1 MGFFKMKKLI
11 LLIAIALIA
20 VSTGLSLE
28 PTRVSVYAPAFR
40 AAPDG
45 TPATSVRI
53 DLVDYTGGTANTL
66 YTGNTFT
73 APDAEVTA
81 DDNGVITVNVGQDAS
96 VSAAWDLI
104 DAGNMN
110 TFWTFDVYINGTL
123 YSQGRIDQQ
132 VIIQANT
139 SIFNS
144 SGVLVPSGN
153 PSTVGADNQRFDA
166 VYVKEIEADPELE
179 GVFIGPT
186 GSAGTAD
193 LALQYDNTAGEGIIS
208 SNGAAIMNFDA
219 TGVDLNAKIVD
230 NVAEIN
236 AGNQALAIS
245 GAFTAN
251 QPANVIGDN
260 TDGLQ
265 LTIDGVPSLQPVTAG
280 NYELE
285 IDGDA
290 KMEYLEVSGF
300 SLTGDFNMNDN
311 TIYNVQEV
319 VGNSTDGTLLLNAT
333 PSASPVWVA
342 NGPITTGTGQFTI
355 NGNLDATDGV
365 NVTGDDLTVNDGT
378 NDIFVVDESAGDIF
392 LGASAAEGIYMNG
405 EVQTNIVPGSGSL
418 TLGTD
423 ADRWLGAYFLGNS
436 VHVGD
441 ANGDDTAELEIG
453 WASDVATF
461 AVNGTTPQFTID
473 ATTGSEQTTIDPA
486 GDGTANYTFEE
497 GGLTVSN
504 PGAFGDIVV
513 TDGGILTANGQD
525 FSFLATTG
533 NIDVVVDGNIDV
545 QSAGSTIGDN
555 ADGTQLTVEGAVG
568 GANELVVQGDGNF
581 TGSLDVD
588 VDLNTDGNTT
598 LNGNVDLGDAN
609 TDLISFLGRV
619 DTNVEPIA
627 NNAHALGSDA
637 LRWSALWVDG
647 NAIHVGDASG
657 DNTSELEIGYG
668 SNVATFTVDA
678 GADAELAIN
687 SASSVIELD
696 PAGNGSTN
704 YSFAE
709 AGVTIDNGGTNVVLS
724 DGALTS
730 SAPQEFEMIA
740 TGGNLDVL
748 IDGKIDVEAAA
759 STIGDGTDA
768 TQLTI
773 EGATGTN
780 NTLQVTGDANIDG
793 QLTVNHSGEDV
804 ILATLGAGTT
814 IALTNDAAVHGDAET
829 NNTGVAGQSVS
840 GTGVYGASTSGFGV
854 YGTAAGTAPAIEG
867 RNDNSTGLATVITAT
882 SQLGGNAT
890 GFYGNSNL
898 GIAANF
904 ENTNAANASNTVLIE
919 NNGTGTAL
927 QVNATGTGDAANF
940 NGNIVVTGTSNL
952 QGNVDADSDLNVDG
966 NTTLNG
972 NVDLGD
978 GVTDLIT
985 PVGRFDDTMEPNVT
999 NTYDLGLNTFR
1010 WRNLWLGNNAA
1021 VGGNLE
1027 VVGTSNLQGNVDADS
1042 DLNVD
1047 GVITNTTAATAV
1059 TVDDDLN
1066 VTGSADIDT
1075 DLNVDGNTV
1084 HVGTLDQQGIVSSST
1099 GDLLF
1104 EDNLIPNTDATHDLG
1119 SATNQWVDLH
1129 LSNNA
1134 EIANDANIANNAVIE
1149 NELRLVETAGTTD
1162 YVGFVAP
1169 ASVTTSQIWTLPA
1182 ADGTAN
1188 QQLITDGSGNLSWG
1202 DASLQT
1208 AYEGGNNIT
1217 TSAAEGNVEIFGTE
1231 VLDVRVPILDGTA
1244 SEVKLDDDLDVFG
1257 NLQINNG
1264 SASAPGTDIF
1274 TVNGTNGETVIAGN
1288 LDANNGIDI
1297 TGANLT
1303 VGTNAF
1309 TVAVATGNTNIAG
1322 DLTVTGNSN
1331 LNLGAAVSG
1340 GTLTVGGASNFEV
1353 NHTNGNT
1360 NIGGMLGLNTSTTT
1374 GNGANVY
1381 VINNF
1386 GASTFTLST
1395 QMGSHPDGSVVY
1407 IRFTGTIPTAVQDQ
1421 NGTTSTAVD
1430 GVVAINTASG
1440 WHIVSTFDGY

>member
-1 MGFFKMKKLI
+1 MKKLI

-53 DLVDYTGGTANTL
+53 DLVDYSSGSANTL
-66 YTGNTFT
+66 FTGNTFT

-96 VSAAWDLI
+96 VAVAWDNI

-166 VYVKEIEADPELE
+166 VYVKGIEADPELE

-193 LALQYDNTAGEGIIS
+193 LALQYDPTLGAGGEGIIS

-219 TGVDLNAKIVD
+219 TGVDLNGTIVD

-251 QPANVIGDN
+251 QALNTIGDN

-265 LTIDGVPSLQPVTAG
+265 LTIDGVPSTQPVPAG
-280 NYELE
+280 EFELE

-311 TIYNVQEV
+311 TIYNVEEV
-319 VGNSTDGTLLLNAT
+319 VGRSSDGQLLLNAT
-333 PSASPVWVA
+333 PSASPVWTA
-342 NGPITTGTGQFTI
+342 NGPITTGTGLFTI
-355 NGNLDATDGV
+355 NGNLDADAGV
-365 NVTGDDLTVNDGT
+365 DVFGANLTVNDGSAAT
-378 NDIFVVDESAGDIF
+378 PGTDVFVVNNTNGNTDIAG
-392 LGASAAEGIYMNG
+392 
-405 EVQTNIVPGSGSL
+405 TL
-418 TLGTD
+418 TVD
-423 ADRWLGAYFLGNS
+423 GNTTI
-436 VHVGD
+436 GD
-441 ANGDDTAELEIG
+441 ANTDEVFFNAEVSSNFVPFDGNRDLGLNTNHRWRSAYLNDVLHIG
-453 WASDVATF
+453 PDNGETTNTEL
-461 AVNGTTPQFTID
+461 AVNYGGNQANFNVDGGNTEFNID
-473 ATTGSEQTTIDPA
+473 AGNTNIEMDPNA
-486 GDGTANYTFEE
+486 NGTFNYRFEE

-513 TDGGILTANGQD
+513 TDGGILTANAQD

-545 QSAGSTIGDN
+545 QTN
-555 ADGTQLTVEGAVG
+555 
-568 GANELVVQGDGNF
+568 
-581 TGSLDVD
+581 GSL
-588 VDLNTDGNTT
+588 
-598 LNGNVDLGDAN
+598 
-609 TDLISFLGRV
+609 
-619 DTNVEPIA
+619 
-627 NNAHALGSDA
+627 
-637 LRWSALWVDG
+637 
-647 NAIHVGDASG
+647 
-657 DNTSELEIGYG
+657 
-668 SNVATFTVDA
+668 
-678 GADAELAIN
+678 
-687 SASSVIELD
+687 
-696 PAGNGSTN
+696 
-704 YSFAE
+704 
-709 AGVTIDNGGTNVVLS
+709 
-724 DGALTS
+724 
-730 SAPQEFEMIA
+730 
-740 TGGNLDVL
+740 
-748 IDGKIDVEAAA
+748 
-759 STIGDGTDA
+759 IGDGTDA
-768 TQLTI
+768 TQLTVEGLVAGATDALVVQGSTDI
-773 EGATGTN
+773 DARLNVDGNTTLNANVTLGDAAADEINVLGEFVSNLVPQNASAPLSLGTDANRWAEAYILGTSVHVGPNGGEGTTELNIGYAGNAATFNVDNATNMTINAGIDRILFNPAGDGDQDVYIDEGELNINSGNVPLIITDSDINRNNGADQTLAFQNSGGNLNVTIDGNIAVAEQGSTMGNSSDNTQLTINGATGTN

-854 YGTAAGTAPAIEG
+854 YGTTGGTVAAVEG

-985 PVGRFDDTMEPNVT
+985 PVGRFDDTIEPNVT

-1129 LSNNA
+1129 LSNDA
-1134 EIANDANIANNAVIE
+1134 IIGNDANIANNAEIDGDLLL
-1149 NELRLVETAGTTD
+1149 NDDDQTNH
-1162 YVGFVAP
+1162 VGFTSPAVVA
-1169 ASVTTSQIWTLPA
+1169 SNIVWTLPA
-1182 ADGTAN
+1182 ADGTAD

-1202 DASLQT
+1202 STSLQV
-1208 AYEGGNNIT
+1208 AYEGGNEIIT
-1217 TSAAEGNVEIFGTE
+1217 DAGDGDVIIRGTE
-1231 VLDVRVPILDGTA
+1231 ELDVRVNIANDVAGNGAGIT
-1244 SEVKLDDDLDVFG
+1244 VDDD
-1257 NLQINNG
+1257 
-1264 SASAPGTDIF
+1264 F
-1274 TVNGTNGETVIAGN
+1274 TVINGDISFGTGSQFTIVGSNGNTTTNGTLTTQGLVTAN
-1288 LDANNGIDI
+1288 LGMNIF
-1297 TGANLT
+1297 GANLT
-1303 VGTNAF
+1303 VGGSNFIVT
-1309 TVAVATGNTNIAG
+1309 TGG
-1322 DLTVTGNSN
+1322 DVTIEGLVSANDGLNVTGSN
-1331 LNLGAAVSG
+1331 F
-1340 GTLTVGGASNFEV
+1340 TVGGAANFQVVES
-1353 NHTNGNT
+1353 NGNT
-1360 NIGGMLGLNTSTTT
+1360 SVGGLFDVNDDTSAGADANVLVLGANLDVSSLSVSHAAGSIVYVGFTTPSNVT
-1374 GNGANVY
+1374 GAANGNATGVNGATLVKATGGSWY
-1381 VINNF
+1381 IV
-1386 GASTFTLST
+1386 GTF
-1395 QMGSHPDGSVVY
+1395 
-1407 IRFTGTIPTAVQDQ
+1407 
-1421 NGTTSTAVD
+1421 
-1430 GVVAINTASG
+1430 
-1440 WHIVSTFDGY
+1440 